1 MLDRFL
7 DLLTPAERELFLGL
21 DSPLAVQRFLDD
33 LPYSAEDAN
42 RCPLQVLRDRVA
54 HCLDGALF
62 AAAAL
67 WRLGHP
73 PLILDL
79 LPEPGRDDD
88 HVLAIYRVDGHYG
101 AVAKSN
107 YVGLRFR
114 EPIHRTLR
122 ELALSYFEA
131 FYNVAGEKTLR
142 GYTRPLDLRREAA
155 DWLWTSAGADRVY
168 KRLLRFA
175 PIPLLTPAMV
185 ARLSPVDSLSY
196 AAMMTGA
203 NPAGLY
209 RPSALMVGNQ

>member
-7 DLLTPAERELFLGL
+7 ELLTAAERDLFLGL
-21 DSPLAVQRFLDD
+21 DSPFAVQRFLDS

-79 LPEPGRDDD
+79 LPAPGRDDD

-122 ELALSYFEA
+122 ELVLSYFEA
-131 FYNVAGEKTLR
+131 FYNIAGEKTLR
-142 GYTRPLDLRREAA
+142 GYTRLLDLRREQP
-155 DWLWTSAGADRVY
+155 DWLWTAAGADRVY
-168 KRLLRFA
+168 KRLLRFT
-175 PIPLLTPAMV
+175 PIPLLTPAMI
-185 ARLSPVDSLSY
+185 ARLSPVDDLSY

-209 RPSALMVGNQ
+209 RPVRK

>member
-7 DLLTPAERELFLGL
+7 DLLPPAERELFLGL
-21 DSPLAVQRFLDD
+21 DSPFAVQRFLDG

-79 LPEPGRDDD
+79 VPAPGRDDD
-88 HVLAIYRVDGHYG
+88 HVLAVYRIDGHYG

-131 FYNVAGEKTLR
+131 FYNVEGEKTLR
-142 GYTRPLDLRREAA
+142 GYTRPLDLRREPA
-155 DWLWTSAGADRVY
+155 DWLWTPAGADRVY
-168 KRLLRFA
+168 QRLLRFV
-175 PIPLLTPAMV
+175 PIPLLTPAMA
-185 ARLSPVDSLSY
+185 ARLSPMDPLSY
-196 AAMMTGA
+196 TAMMTGA

-209 RPSALMVGNQ
+209 RPSPSDGNG